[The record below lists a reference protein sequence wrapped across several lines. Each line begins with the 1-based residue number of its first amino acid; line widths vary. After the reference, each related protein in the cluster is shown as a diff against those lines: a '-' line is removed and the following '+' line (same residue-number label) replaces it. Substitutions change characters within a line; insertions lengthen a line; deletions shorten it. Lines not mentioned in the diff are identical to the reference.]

1 MSTSS
6 ESISL
11 KMIRWNPLLPWGG
24 RVGGLQEEARPLGR
38 VCGQGKHLQ
47 EEEEVIYAMFSVVR
61 SGACNKFETYKSP
74 FYKYSLR
81 ENTTS
86 GS

>member
-1 MSTSS
+1 
-6 ESISL
+6 
-11 KMIRWNPLLPWGG
+11 
-24 RVGGLQEEARPLGR
+24 
-38 VCGQGKHLQ
+38 
-47 EEEEVIYAMFSVVR
+47 MFSVVH